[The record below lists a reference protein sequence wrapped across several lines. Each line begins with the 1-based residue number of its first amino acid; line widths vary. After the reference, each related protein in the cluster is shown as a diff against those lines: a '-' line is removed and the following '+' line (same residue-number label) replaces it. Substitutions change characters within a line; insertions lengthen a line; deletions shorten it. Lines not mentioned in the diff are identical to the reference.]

1 MLYHR
6 HVSFRCCSVLLPI
19 LCCTP
24 RHRFFFFF
32 KQKTAYEMRISDWSS
47 DVCSS
52 DLTYRIVPAVCGA
65 TANRWALACWLRSG
79 TGKRS
84 AAPGSGPRARKT
96 SAAGRRRRIGAGV
109 GGSAAKGKARRHRLQ
124 DEPRA
129 TEAER
134 GPTATLST
142 GTSRITQKHGI
153 TTTTPTP
160 TKN

>member
-96 SAAGRRRRIGAGV
+96 SAAGRRSEEHTSELQSLMRISYAV
-109 GGSAAKGKARRHRLQ
+109 FCLKKKNKKCSTLQ
-124 DEPRA
+124 ID
-129 TEAER
+129 
-134 GPTATLST
+134 
-142 GTSRITQKHGI
+142 ITNK
-153 TTTTPTP
+153 
-160 TKN
+160 

>member
-1 MLYHR
+1 MLIYA
-6 HVSFRCCSVLLPI
+6 I
-19 LCCTP
+19 LCIVCFL
-24 RHRFFFFF
+24 FFL
-32 KQKTAYEMRISDWSS
+32 MRRRPPGSTRPDTLFPYTTLCRS
-47 DVCSS
+47 
-52 DLTYRIVPAVCGA
+52 IVPAVCGA

-109 GGSAAKGKARRHRLQ
+109 GGSAAKGKARRHLLQ

-134 GPTATLST
+134 GTTATFSKI
-142 GTSRITQKHGI
+142 GRASGREGGGQDG
-153 TTTTPTP
+153 
-160 TKN
+160 